1 MVLGV
6 IATDCVKQVI
16 HEMNFRKDKD
26 IRMLDA
32 RSMEQIAQQI
42 EEQQVFTHVLIQ
54 PDALREKSGG
64 LLLLVERLRKSTM
77 AEYLVLLDG
86 YPQDSRLV
94 RELEEVGVAA
104 ENILFSAS
112 LALKQ
117 RINELFQN
125 AEEYAFEKAEIEPPP
140 QPKPKKRKSVSSV
153 FSFPNIFPAKNKRP
167 PVHSSSPA
175 QQPISTLESRMLSIQ
190 KENLKIA
197 KTIAVAGAGKR
208 IGTTTQALQM
218 LLFLRAHNRKAALI
232 EMHENPCLSSYAQVY
247 SDAVL
252 EKDSCII
259 NGSRLYFSKKALP
272 TIQKEFDFLVLDY
285 GAYRNCAVQE
295 LADSD
300 ASIIVCGIKP
310 WEAEEINYTF
320 RENNEKYHYLFSFV
334 PQNDQ
339 ENVTAQMEE
348 FSQRTF
354 FAPYS
359 PDMFQYNGNDELYKA
374 LLSDCL

>member
-6 IATDCVKQVI
+6 IATDPVKQVI

-77 AEYLVLLDG
+77 TEYLVLLDG

-140 QPKPKKRKSVSSV
+140 QPKPKKRKSVSSL
-153 FSFPNIFPAKNKRP
+153 FSLSNIFSPKEKTRPLPAL
-167 PVHSSSPA
+167 PV
-175 QQPISTLESRMLSIQ
+175 QPVSMLESKMLSIQ
-190 KENLKIA
+190 KENLKAA
-197 KTIAVAGAGKR
+197 KTIAVAGAGER

-374 LLSDCL
+374 LLWDCL

>member
-1 MVLGV
+1 M
-6 IATDCVKQVI
+6 KQVI

-26 IRMLDA
+26 IRMLDV

-125 AEEYAFEKAEIEPPP
+125 AEECAFETAEIEPLP
-140 QPKPKKRKSVSSV
+140 QPKAKKRKSVSSL
-153 FSFPNIFPAKNKRP
+153 FSLPNIFSPKEKTRPLPAL
-167 PVHSSSPA
+167 PV
-175 QQPISTLESRMLSIQ
+175 QPVSMLESKMLSIQ
-190 KENLKIA
+190 KENLKAA
-197 KTIAVAGAGKR
+197 KTIAVAGAGER

-285 GAYRNCAVQE
+285 GVYRNCAVQE

-300 ASIIVCGIKP
+300 AAIIVCGIKP

-334 PQNDQ
+334 PKNDE

-374 LLSDCL
+374 LLWDCL

>member
-6 IATDCVKQVI
+6 IATDPVKQVI

-125 AEEYAFEKAEIEPPP
+125 AEECAFETAEIEPLP
-140 QPKPKKRKSVSSV
+140 QPKAKKRKSVPSL
-153 FSFPNIFPAKNKRP
+153 FSLPNIFSPKEKTRPLPAL
-167 PVHSSSPA
+167 PV
-175 QQPISTLESRMLSIQ
+175 QPVSMLESKMLSIQ
-190 KENLKIA
+190 KENLKAA
-197 KTIAVAGAGKR
+197 KTIAVAGAGER

-232 EMHENPCLSSYAQVY
+232 EMHKNPCLSSYAQVY

-285 GAYRNCAVQE
+285 GVYRNCAVQE

-300 ASIIVCGIKP
+300 AAIIVCGIKP

-334 PQNDQ
+334 PKNDE

-374 LLSDCL
+374 LLWDCL

>member
-1 MVLGV
+1 M
-6 IATDCVKQVI
+6 KQVI

-94 RELEEVGVAA
+94 RELEEAGVAA

-125 AEEYAFEKAEIEPPP
+125 AEEYAFEKAEIEPPQ
-140 QPKPKKRKSVSSV
+140 QPKPKKRKSVSSF
-153 FSFPNIFPAKNKRP
+153 FSFPNIFSAKNKRP

-190 KENLKIA
+190 KENLKTA

-285 GAYRNCAVQE
+285 GAYQNCAVQE
-295 LADSD
+295 LEDSD

>member
-1 MVLGV
+1 
-6 IATDCVKQVI
+6 
-16 HEMNFRKDKD
+16 
-26 IRMLDA
+26 
-32 RSMEQIAQQI
+32 
-42 EEQQVFTHVLIQ
+42 
-54 PDALREKSGG
+54 
-64 LLLLVERLRKSTM
+64 
-77 AEYLVLLDG
+77 
-86 YPQDSRLV
+86 
-94 RELEEVGVAA
+94 
-104 ENILFSAS
+104 
-112 LALKQ
+112 
-117 RINELFQN
+117 
-125 AEEYAFEKAEIEPPP
+125 
-140 QPKPKKRKSVSSV
+140 
-153 FSFPNIFPAKNKRP
+153 
-167 PVHSSSPA
+167 
-175 QQPISTLESRMLSIQ
+175 
-190 KENLKIA
+190 
-197 KTIAVAGAGKR
+197 
-208 IGTTTQALQM
+208 M

-295 LADSD
+295 LAASD
-300 ASIIVCGIKP
+300 AAVIVCGIKP

-334 PQNDQ
+334 PKNDE

-359 PDMFQYNGNDELYKA
+359 PDMFNTMETMSYIKRCFGIAYKRRCDIMSH
-374 LLSDCL
+374 LFYKVERRNLICFSYCRQF

>member
-1 MVLGV
+1 MILGV
-6 IATDCVKQVI
+6 IATDPVKQVI

-26 IRMLDA
+26 IRMLDV

-42 EEQQVFTHVLIQ
+42 EEEQVFTHVLIQ

-64 LLLLVERLRKSTM
+64 LLLLVERLCKSTM
-77 AEYLVLLDG
+77 VEYLVLLDG

-125 AEEYAFEKAEIEPPP
+125 AEECAFETAEIEPLP
-140 QPKPKKRKSVSSV
+140 QTKAKKRKSVSSL
-153 FSFPNIFPAKNKRP
+153 FSLPNIFSPKEKTRPLPAL
-167 PVHSSSPA
+167 PV
-175 QQPISTLESRMLSIQ
+175 QPVSMLESKMLSIQ
-190 KENLKIA
+190 KENLKAA
-197 KTIAVAGAGKR
+197 KTIAVAGAGER

>member
-1 MVLGV
+1 MILGV
-6 IATDCVKQVI
+6 IATDPVKQVI

-26 IRMLDA
+26 IRMLDV

-42 EEQQVFTHVLIQ
+42 EEEQVFTHVLIQ

-64 LLLLVERLRKSTM
+64 LLLLVERLCKSTM
-77 AEYLVLLDG
+77 VEYLVLLDG

-125 AEEYAFEKAEIEPPP
+125 AEECAFETAEIEPLP
-140 QPKPKKRKSVSSV
+140 QPKAKKRKSVSSL
-153 FSFPNIFPAKNKRP
+153 FSLPNIFSPKEKTRPLPAL
-167 PVHSSSPA
+167 PV
-175 QQPISTLESRMLSIQ
+175 QPVSMLESKMLSIQ
-190 KENLKIA
+190 KENLKAA
-197 KTIAVAGAGKR
+197 KTIAVAGAGER

-285 GAYRNCAVQE
+285 GVYRNCAVQE

-300 ASIIVCGIKP
+300 AAIIVCGIKP

-334 PQNDQ
+334 PKNDE

-374 LLSDCL
+374 LLWDCL

>member
-1 MVLGV
+1 
-6 IATDCVKQVI
+6 
-16 HEMNFRKDKD
+16 MNFRKDKD
-26 IRMLDA
+26 IRMLDV

-42 EEQQVFTHVLIQ
+42 EEEQVFTHVLIQ

-64 LLLLVERLRKSTM
+64 LLLLVERLCKSTM

-125 AEEYAFEKAEIEPPP
+125 AEECAFETAEIEPLP
-140 QPKPKKRKSVSSV
+140 QPKAKKRKSVSSL
-153 FSFPNIFPAKNKRP
+153 FSLPNIFSPKEKTRPLPAL
-167 PVHSSSPA
+167 PV
-175 QQPISTLESRMLSIQ
+175 QPVSMLESKMLSIQ
-190 KENLKIA
+190 KENLKAA
-197 KTIAVAGAGKR
+197 KTIAVAGAGER

-285 GAYRNCAVQE
+285 GVYRNCAVQE

-300 ASIIVCGIKP
+300 AAIIVCGIKP

-374 LLSDCL
+374 LLCDCL